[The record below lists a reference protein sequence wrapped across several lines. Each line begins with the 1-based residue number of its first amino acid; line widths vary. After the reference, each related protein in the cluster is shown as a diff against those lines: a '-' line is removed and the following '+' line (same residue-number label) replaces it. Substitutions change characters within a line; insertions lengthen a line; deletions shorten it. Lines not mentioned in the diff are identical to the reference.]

1 MSPRHAAA
9 TPATLSPS
17 DLNAPDASRSGLV
30 LHARGLTASG
40 SHGVI
45 FGPVDLDLSPRQLT
59 VIHGPKGTGKSA
71 LLLALTGRFRR
82 TRGTLIIDG
91 IDAIADPYRAIR
103 RTSVATIGDYVQPE
117 DRLTLAESIAER
129 SYLDSVP
136 LAHAEDRMNQIEEL
150 VGYTIERSTELEQLT
165 AMEHAI
171 ASVALAMIRPSK
183 LIVID
188 DADVMVPHAEQKELF
203 EIFLRMTQLDDSAIV
218 ATTVD
223 DDMAPPGSID
233 IALPARHRA
242 KVHPISGE
250 QVTASPDADDPATE
264 GPADGDPSH
273 APSSTQATE
282 VTDS

>member
-1 MSPRHAAA
+1 M
-9 TPATLSPS
+9 
-17 DLNAPDASRSGLV
+17 NAPDASRSGLV

-71 LLLALTGRFRR
+71 LLLALTGRFRK

-91 IDAIADPYRAIR
+91 VDAIADPYHAIR
-103 RTSVATIGDYVQPE
+103 RTSVATIGNYVQPE

-129 SYLDSVP
+129 GYLDSVP
-136 LAHAEDRMNQIEEL
+136 LTHAEDRMRRIEEL

-203 EIFLRMTQLDDSAIV
+203 EIFLRMTELDDSAIV

-250 QVTASPDADDPATE
+250 QVAASPATPDASAGGDPAHEPT
-264 GPADGDPSH
+264 
-273 APSSTQATE
+273 TQATE